1 MVTICLLIAIGAIV
15 YYYLHAHPRPSEP
28 KCKYGCPVPKHRPEP
43 KPAKKEQAKSAP
55 QPKPQPK
62 PEPHPQPEPQPGT
75 TQFPYPAKQPGGCRF
90 PSDSDI
96 ANFQEY
102 GEEPV
107 TMHES
112 EFKEW
117 WFFCEDPDKP
127 VWSYV
132 GTDQNQQRC
141 ILQRRYRH
149 GSDDHPTFAKRF
161 FVIKRNI
168 MASVFAL
175 ALIEGKMDR
184 NDYKEQM
191 AKLDRLFPPTGNTET
206 DGPPVLLPPQEL
218 LDNPSEEE
226 MAEMIRE
233 EERRQRH
240 GKVVYEDGVR
250 KLFYDGDV
258 LKLRYNGKDYT
269 FSGHGYEPMAI
280 ILGHDGETAYIHNSF
295 LVEDECR
302 EFVKNPDYRCSTI
315 TGRRHDAK
323 SFCLL
328 LTTAIDDGYEWE
340 IGELEHTMDERTR
353 YDSREVWYQSDG
365 IEFGRYGEEEGG
377 REEHHYEHEILYM
390 IVDGYKY
397 HLCDNVEEANALYF
411 FIPGYYG
418 RKQAKL
424 RIHGTRGA
432 VLAAYAD
439 DWKSGKT
446 FTPFGK
452 PMNTEQFCAMIAYA
466 LRSGKKDFNLRELE
480 KAFDQKDEPQK
491 ETGITIYEDD
501 DARLY
506 LEDEIA
512 RLRYKGRLYD
522 FGYDGREP
530 FATIDSYSLHV
541 VIRQGENVD
550 ATCRYFQKNPKG
562 TIQTITGRELDAA
575 HFCKLLCAAVAHD
588 HGQDSDMEFYMDD
601 LERKAFELEDYQ
613 ARRKKMDEESS
624 QKDEGETLHM
634 VYTRESVCA
643 ADDYINKSLNIDWAD
658 FATLEDLVS
667 YINNYHEDGGFAA
680 IPYTGGDAKWRI
692 LSGETP
698 LAEVGDDGRIISFCG
713 NDPRTPLS
721 RLKPTKLHGERI

>member
-28 KCKYGCPVPKHRPEP
+28 KCKYGCPKPEP
-43 KPAKKEQAKSAP
+43 KKPAK
-55 QPKPQPK
+55 
-62 PEPHPQPEPQPGT
+62 
-75 TQFPYPAKQPGGCRF
+75 
-90 PSDSDI
+90 PS
-96 ANFQEY
+96 N
-102 GEEPV
+102 
-107 TMHES
+107 
-112 EFKEW
+112 
-117 WFFCEDPDKP
+117 
-127 VWSYV
+127 
-132 GTDQNQQRC
+132 
-141 ILQRRYRH
+141 
-149 GSDDHPTFAKRF
+149 
-161 FVIKRNI
+161 VI
-168 MASVFAL
+168 
-175 ALIEGKMDR
+175 
-184 NDYKEQM
+184 
-191 AKLDRLFPPTGNTET
+191 
-206 DGPPVLLPPQEL
+206 
-218 LDNPSEEE
+218 
-226 MAEMIRE
+226 
-233 EERRQRH
+233 
-240 GKVVYEDGVR
+240 YEDDSR
-250 KLFYDGDV
+250 LLSFEADG
-258 LKLRYNGKDYT
+258 LSLRYKGQIYR
-269 FSGHGYEPMAI
+269 FSCDGHEPMAI
-280 ILGHDGETAYIHNSF
+280 ILKRGEAVAYIHNAF
-295 LVEDECR
+295 DVEYECSQFR
-302 EFVKNPDYRCSTI
+302 SNPDYRCSTI
-315 TGRRHDAK
+315 TGREHGAK

-328 LTTAIDDGYEWE
+328 LTTAIDDGYDWQ
-340 IGELEHTMDERTR
+340 IDELESRVDELTR
-353 YDSREVWYQSDG
+353 FETREVWYKENG

-377 REEHHYEHEILYM
+377 REEYHYEHEILYM
-390 IVDGYKY
+390 IVDGHKY

-424 RIHGTRGA
+424 RIHGTNGA

-452 PMNTEQFCAMIAYA
+452 PMNTEQFCEMVACA
-466 LRSGKKDFNLRELE
+466 LRSGKKDYNLRELE
-480 KAFDQKDEPQK
+480 KAFDPKDEAQK
-491 ETGITIYEDD
+491 EKGITIYEDEE
-501 DARLY
+501 ARLY

-550 ATCRYFQKNPKG
+550 ATCRYFQKNPGG

-613 ARRKKMDEESS
+613 ARRKKMGEESS
-624 QKDEGETLHM
+624 PKDEGETLHM

-692 LSGETP
+692 LSGDTP

-721 RLKPTKLHGERI
+721 RLKPTKLRGERL

>member
-1 MVTICLLIAIGAIV
+1 
-15 YYYLHAHPRPSEP
+15 
-28 KCKYGCPVPKHRPEP
+28 
-43 KPAKKEQAKSAP
+43 
-55 QPKPQPK
+55 
-62 PEPHPQPEPQPGT
+62 
-75 TQFPYPAKQPGGCRF
+75 
-90 PSDSDI
+90 
-96 ANFQEY
+96 
-102 GEEPV
+102 
-107 TMHES
+107 MHES

-117 WFFCEDPDKP
+117 WFFCEDPGYP
-127 VWSYV
+127 CWSYV
-132 GTDQNQQRC
+132 GTDKEQRRC

-149 GSDDHPTFAKRF
+149 GDDDHPTFEKRF

-353 YDSREVWYQSDG
+353 YDSREVWYQADG

-377 REEHHYEHEILYM
+377 REEYHYEHEILYM
-390 IVDGYKY
+390 IVDGHKY
-397 HLCDNVEEANALYF
+397 HLCDNVEEADALYF
-411 FIPGYYG
+411 FIPGAFSRRNG
-418 RKQAKL
+418 RSGLRLRGYKKSAVL

-480 KAFDQKDEPQK
+480 KAF
-491 ETGITIYEDD
+491 
-501 DARLY
+501 
-506 LEDEIA
+506 
-512 RLRYKGRLYD
+512 
-522 FGYDGREP
+522 
-530 FATIDSYSLHV
+530 
-541 VIRQGENVD
+541 
-550 ATCRYFQKNPKG
+550 
-562 TIQTITGRELDAA
+562 
-575 HFCKLLCAAVAHD
+575 
-588 HGQDSDMEFYMDD
+588 
-601 LERKAFELEDYQ
+601 ELEDYQ
-613 ARRKKMDEESS
+613 ARRKKMNEESA
-624 QKDEGETLHM
+624 QKEEGETLHM

-667 YINNYHEDGGFAA
+667 YINNYHEDGGFDA

-692 LSGETP
+692 LSGDTP

>member
-1 MVTICLLIAIGAIV
+1 
-15 YYYLHAHPRPSEP
+15 
-28 KCKYGCPVPKHRPEP
+28 
-43 KPAKKEQAKSAP
+43 
-55 QPKPQPK
+55 
-62 PEPHPQPEPQPGT
+62 
-75 TQFPYPAKQPGGCRF
+75 
-90 PSDSDI
+90 
-96 ANFQEY
+96 
-102 GEEPV
+102 
-107 TMHES
+107 
-112 EFKEW
+112 
-117 WFFCEDPDKP
+117 
-127 VWSYV
+127 
-132 GTDQNQQRC
+132 
-141 ILQRRYRH
+141 
-149 GSDDHPTFAKRF
+149 
-161 FVIKRNI
+161 
-168 MASVFAL
+168 
-175 ALIEGKMDR
+175 
-184 NDYKEQM
+184 
-191 AKLDRLFPPTGNTET
+191 
-206 DGPPVLLPPQEL
+206 
-218 LDNPSEEE
+218 

-340 IGELEHTMDERTR
+340 IGELERTMDERTR
-353 YDSREVWYQSDG
+353 YDSREIWYRESG

-390 IVDGYKY
+390 IVDGHKY
-397 HLCDNVEEANALYF
+397 HLCDNVEEADALYL

-418 RKQAKL
+418 RKHAKL

-466 LRSGKKDFNLRELE
+466 LRSGKKDFNLQELE
-480 KAFDQKDEPQK
+480 KAFDPKDEPQK
-491 ETGITIYEDD
+491 ETGITIYED
-501 DARLY
+501 
-506 LEDEIA
+506 
-512 RLRYKGRLYD
+512 
-522 FGYDGREP
+522 
-530 FATIDSYSLHV
+530 
-541 VIRQGENVD
+541 
-550 ATCRYFQKNPKG
+550 
-562 TIQTITGRELDAA
+562 
-575 HFCKLLCAAVAHD
+575 
-588 HGQDSDMEFYMDD
+588 
-601 LERKAFELEDYQ
+601 
-613 ARRKKMDEESS
+613 EESA
-624 QKDEGETLHM
+624 QKEEGETLHM

-667 YINNYHEDGGFAA
+667 YINNYHEDGGFDA

-692 LSGETP
+692 LSGDTP